1 MPWESVAEYYERS
14 PLSYVGSIRTPTL
27 VTVGEKDRITPVSQS
42 IAYFTALRYVGV
54 PSELLVFPDEP
65 HGIRAHPSHQL
76 SHLAETLGWFARYGG
91 EPLRPAAFA
100 R

>member
-1 MPWESVAEYYERS
+1 MAA
-14 PLSYVGSIRTPTL
+14 T
-27 VTVGEKDRITPVSQS
+27 
-42 IAYFTALRYVGV
+42 IA
-54 PSELLVFPDEP
+54 
-65 HGIRAHPSHQL
+65 RAHPSHQL